1 VLVLITSYLLLVFAL
16 PVALSIMVSYRSLPR
31 GRDCPHCRGDTIQL
45 LAPRLRAASALSPAA
60 ALERRWCLCCGWEGT
75 VRVKRERI
83 TPRPMQPPPPA
94 RVPRQPVRER
104 PHPARTTQTLNV
116 RCMDVDGAAWR
127 VMLQCWSSTGLYY
140 GRFIFVGP
148 SGRLWLDSVE
158 AFSGASENEVLG
170 HALSLPENTL
180 ASRLRRLVSD

>member
-1 VLVLITSYLLLVFAL
+1 
-16 PVALSIMVSYRSLPR
+16 
-31 GRDCPHCRGDTIQL
+31 
-45 LAPRLRAASALSPAA
+45 
-60 ALERRWCLCCGWEGT
+60 
-75 VRVKRERI
+75 
-83 TPRPMQPPPPA
+83 
-94 RVPRQPVRER
+94 
-104 PHPARTTQTLNV
+104 
-116 RCMDVDGAAWR
+116 